1 MGRTWLNYPLM
12 LELKTNIERV
22 DLALTT
28 RSTYENRHQA
38 TPAPAPM
45 PKQALEGGGE

>member
-1 MGRTWLNYPLM
+1 M
-12 LELKTNIERV
+12 LKLKTNIERI

-38 TPAPAPM
+38 APSPM
-45 PKQALEGGGE
+45 PTQALKGGDD